1 MHRSAFTCARLFGA
15 LVAILLEPSL
25 VLAAPPPA
33 GEAGQDA
40 LAHPSGSSTLPS
52 VDVHG
57 TRPSYAPNAP
67 LGVAGKMGLT
77 LRQTP
82 HAVSVIT
89 RQRIEDQ
96 GLTTAVDVMRWM
108 PGITIYSTNDS
119 EANTFYSR
127 GYVLNNIMVDGVLL
141 GGSFWQ
147 TPADLSMY
155 ESMELLRGPA
165 GFFAGNGQNGSPGGA
180 LNMVRKRPVTTPR
193 RDIQLGIGSW
203 NYRRTT
209 LDVGGALTDDGR
221 LRSRAVVSYI
231 DRDFHYDYAHRRNL
245 TLYGALAYDLAEHST
260 LTLGLEFERRR
271 SIPSSA
277 GLPLRGDGSDPRW
290 PRNKTTVLP
299 WGRWHADT
307 PAGFVE
313 LAQRF
318 NDHWNLRVVYAQ
330 KQENLLWDW
339 GYVSGTV
346 DPIPGSNQR
355 QTRMVGQSRDDDS
368 KEHSVDVRVNGGFD
382 LFGQSHQLAFGFDW
396 MKRSRWALY
405 PLRQGYGSWEADYPV
420 LVDFE
425 NFDPSLYPRREAQI
439 DPAYFS
445 TYGPTLQRGIF
456 LNLRMQ
462 ITEPL
467 VLTTGA
473 RLSRYGYGGYTR
485 QAEGTYR
492 SGAYERSNVLT
503 PYAALSYDFNAHH
516 SVFFSYAD
524 IFRVQNA
531 YTREL
536 KMVDPQLGK
545 NLELGWKSEYYEG
558 QLNTSVSVYQLD
570 RVNATRTDPH
580 PDARTICRGF
590 PNENSV
596 CQIADNDRRVR
607 GLDMEISG
615 RLTENWDISAG
626 ANWLTKKYTRWH
638 DSRGGTHANQGQTW
652 DRDQPSRMFKLWS
665 AWRLPG
671 AASQWRIGG
680 GMLAQSRI
688 FSSRSASGLVP
699 AATTVQGGYATYS
712 AMVRWEI
719 NPFWSAQLNLN
730 NVLDKWYYTSVGTS
744 TVVYGE
750 PRNFM
755 LNVNARF

>member
-1 MHRSAFTCARLFGA
+1 MYQPGVIRARLFG
-15 LVAILLEPSL
+15 
-25 VLAAPPPA
+25 VLAAVLFTPSAAFATPPESITQPDT
-33 GEAGQDA
+33 DA
-40 LAHPSGSSTLPS
+40 NPSSSTLPS
-52 VDVHG
+52 VEVHG

-67 LGVAGKMGLT
+67 LGVAGKIGLT

-89 RQRIEDQ
+89 RQRMEDQ

-108 PGITIYSTNDS
+108 PGIVIDNTFDS

-127 GYVLNNIMVDGVLL
+127 GYVLNNIMVDGALI

-165 GFFAGNGQNGSPGGA
+165 GFFAGNGQNGSPGGT
-180 LNMVRKRPVTTPR
+180 LNMVRKRPTSTPR
-193 RDIQLGIGSW
+193 RDIQIGVGSW
-203 NYRRTT
+203 DFRRAS
-209 LDVGGALTDDGR
+209 LDVGGALIGDGR

-231 DRDFHYDYAHRRNL
+231 DRDFHFDYAHRRNL
-245 TLYGALAYDLAEHST
+245 TLYGALAYDLAADT
-260 LTLGLEFERRR
+260 TVTLGLDFERRR
-271 SIPSSA
+271 AIPSSA

-290 PRNKTTVLP
+290 PRNKSTVLP

-307 PAGFVE
+307 PGGFIE

-318 NDHWNLRVVYAQ
+318 NDHWNLRTVYAH
-330 KQENLLWDW
+330 KQENLYWDW
-339 GYVSGTV
+339 GWVTGIV
-346 DPIPGSNQR
+346 DPIPETSQR
-355 QTRMVGQSRDDDS
+355 QTRITSQRRDDDS
-368 KEHSVDVRVNGGFD
+368 KEHSVDVRVNGEFD
-382 LFGQSHQLAFGFDW
+382 LFGQHHQIAFGFDW

-405 PLRQGYGSWEADYPV
+405 PLRYGYGSWEADYPV

-456 LNLRMQ
+456 LNLRMH

-485 QAEGTYR
+485 QAQGAYR
-492 SGAYERSNVLT
+492 DGAYERSNILT
-503 PYAALSYDFNAHH
+503 PYAALSYDFNTHH

-524 IFRVQNA
+524 IFRVQNS

-536 KMVDPQLGK
+536 KMVDPLLGK
-545 NLELGWKSEYYEG
+545 NLELGWKSEYHDG
-558 QLNTSVSVYQLD
+558 QLNTAVSIYQLD
-570 RVNATRTDPH
+570 RVNLTHVDPH
-580 PDARTICRGF
+580 PDAQTVCRGF
-590 PNENSV
+590 PNTNSL
-596 CQIADNDRRVR
+596 CYLTGNEERVR
-607 GLDMEISG
+607 GLDMEITG
-615 RLTENWDISAG
+615 HLTENWDISAS
-626 ANWLTKKYTRWH
+626 ANWLKKEYTLLR
-638 DSRGGTHANQGQTW
+638 DRYGEIGANQGRAW
-652 DRDQPSRMFKLWS
+652 YLDQPNRTFKLWS

-671 AASQWRIGG
+671 AASRWRIGG

-688 FSSRSASGLVP
+688 LSSRSANGLIP

-712 AMVRWEI
+712 AMIHWEI
-719 NPFWSAQLNLN
+719 NPSWSAQLNLN

-750 PRNFM
+750 PMNFM
-755 LNVNARF
+755 LNVNTRF